1 MSQNNTFIGLVARIT
16 DTDQMLKANAY
27 AVINRSVTARAWLTG
42 MYIVEYEQKG
52 QDRAQYGENLLK
64 NLSERL
70 GGKSFG
76 VTSLKMYRKFY
87 LLYPQ
92 LSKPLVQY
100 ILSVM
105 GNGQQYG
112 LSVLPNQK
120 SQTLSDQLQLT
131 EIQKAEKSQTLSDQF
146 GLAIS
151 QPAVGESAENQ
162 QTLTISRDGFAMRTL
177 EGEVEPVPQMLFER
191 LSYSHITLLLHVD
204 NPLKRSF
211 LAIEAMRGPWSVR
224 ELKRQIDSN
233 YFERSGWSQKPELL
247 SLKVNATSE
256 RPTFAED
263 LKSPY
268 TFEFLGLSSKD
279 TISEDDIEDALVRN
293 FEDFIMELGMGFC
306 LEARQKKMLI
316 DDEYKKA
323 DLVFYH
329 RILKCHVI
337 VELKAH
343 ELEYGDVMQ
352 LNMYI
357 EYYRKHYMEP
367 DDNPPIGLLLC
378 TAYGKEM
385 AEYLKPFTD
394 PQLFIAKY
402 ELQLPAKEKI
412 QQFLMRENT
421 IKR

>member
-1 MSQNNTFIGLVARIT
+1 MASDINILSVPSDFNHLVGHIQRTTDVLQENAR
-16 DTDQMLKANAY
+16 M
-27 AVINRSVTARAWLTG
+27 VINRNVTARAWLTG
-42 MYIVEYEQKG
+42 YYIVEYEQNGK
-52 QDRAQYGENLLK
+52 DRALYGEQLLK
-64 NLSERL
+64 KLSEKL
-70 GGKSFG
+70 NGKSFG
-76 VTSLKMYRKFY
+76 MTSLKMYRKFY
-87 LLYPQ
+87 QLYPQ
-92 LSKPLVQY
+92 LAKPLVQY
-100 ILSVM
+100 LLSLI
-105 GNGQQYG
+105 GNPSNAPIST
-112 LSVLPNQK
+112 LLLQK
-120 SQTLSDQLQLT
+120 SQSVIDQFQGAD
-131 EIQKAEKSQTLSDQF
+131 IQTKEKSQSVIGQF
-146 GLAIS
+146 GD
-151 QPAVGESAENQ
+151 V
-162 QTLTISRDGFAMRTL
+162 SRDGFAML
-177 EGEVEPVPQMLFER
+177 NLDGEVEPVPQMLFDR
-191 LSYSHITLLLHVD
+191 LSYTHITLLLHID
-204 NPLKRSF
+204 NPIKRAF
-211 LAIEAMRGPWSVR
+211 MAIEAMRGPWSVR

-233 YFERSGWSQKPELL
+233 YFERSGWSQKPEQL

-256 RPTFAED
+256 KPTFAED

-268 TFEFLGLSSKD
+268 TFEFLGLSSQEVVEEGD
-279 TISEDDIEDALVRN
+279 LEAGLVKH

-306 LEARQKKMLI
+306 LEARQKRLLI
-316 DDEYKKA
+316 DDNYKKA

-343 ELEYGDVMQ
+343 ELEYGDIMQ

-367 DDNPPIGLLLC
+367 DDNSPIGLLLC

>member
-1 MSQNNTFIGLVARIT
+1 MSQNNTFIGLVARIA

-52 QDRAQYGENLLK
+52 QDRAQYGDNLLK
-64 NLSERL
+64 NLSKRL
-70 GGKSFG
+70 GEKNYSIS
-76 VTSLKMYRKFY
+76 TLKDYRQFY
-87 LLYPQ
+87 LYYPQ
-92 LSKPLVQY
+92 LLAPLGEYLVREFPVLLSSHPLLSKSQPVVGELRMSGAEEKSHPLVGFFKEDERR
-100 ILSVM
+100 SV
-105 GNGQQYG
+105 
-112 LSVLPNQK
+112 
-120 SQTLSDQLQLT
+120 
-131 EIQKAEKSQTLSDQF
+131 
-146 GLAIS
+146 
-151 QPAVGESAENQ
+151 VGV
-162 QTLTISRDGFAMRTL
+162 SRDGFAQQYDDGT
-177 EGEVEPVPQMLFER
+177 VEPVPQMMFDR
-191 LSYSHITLLLHVD
+191 ISYSQFALLIHVED
-204 NPLKRSF
+204 KLKRTF
-211 LAIEAMRGPWSVR
+211 YAIETMRGPWSKR

-256 RPTFAED
+256 KPTFAED

-337 VELKAH
+337 VELKANT
-343 ELEYGDVMQ
+343 LEYGDIMQ
-352 LNMYI
+352 LNLYL

-402 ELQLPAKEKI
+402 ELQLPTKEKI